1 MQSLNK
7 TLLKT
12 QDKLLENERG
22 HGHFDSMSGLMIKY
36 REVHSYTEQA
46 NRFMQIEQRLTHEIL
61 VHKATI
67 EELKNSRDRLASINV
82 SLKNEVIKLKATMLM
97 PNRTFDPAGEASL
110 KRLALYFLDAQ
121 RKVCEDSDYEDDLEL
136 VAPELMVLFP
146 DKVNRVK
153 GVKEKPKIPRLNLL
167 KAHEMMLNNQK
178 KIEADLKRRNNMTKT

>member
-1 MQSLNK
+1 
-7 TLLKT
+7 
-12 QDKLLENERG
+12 
-22 HGHFDSMSGLMIKY
+22 
-36 REVHSYTEQA
+36 
-46 NRFMQIEQRLTHEIL
+46 
-61 VHKATI
+61 
-67 EELKNSRDRLASINV
+67 LASINV